1 VSPAAAASMGGEE
14 THGDPANAGIR
25 REPEIPP
32 HEAVAPETDRPAREF
47 EVLEDEPDEDGLRAQ
62 ALQARMRGLARQ
74 AALDPDD
81 GIVL

>member
-1 VSPAAAASMGGEE
+1 MQRAVITLGSAAQPS
-14 THGDPANAGIR
+14 
-25 REPEIPP
+25 
-32 HEAVAPETDRPAREF
+32 PETDRPAREF
-47 EVLEDEPDEDGLRAQ
+47 EVLEDEPDDDGLRAQ